1 MTPNLRVSLRL
12 PKMNSIPAE
21 AVVKPR
27 VGRKMTMKSRY
38 QKVFFMI
45 EWFSPDLWSVSK
57 NFFYTLEEES
67 SARARSS
74 KVILLDL
81 TSD

>member
-1 MTPNLRVSLRL
+1 MRL

-45 EWFSPDLWSVSK
+45 EWFSPDLRSMTK
-57 NFFYTLEEES
+57 NFFLYPGRRKFSTG
-67 SARARSS
+67 
-74 KVILLDL
+74 
-81 TSD
+81 